1 MLIGAHLPVSGGYE
15 ETLRYAE
22 STGCETIQI
31 FAKTPRRWSASALDT
46 AAASAF
52 TKARQER
59 YGGMPL
65 FTHTA
70 YLINLATNNAEIG
83 EKSVQALADELVR
96 GAILSADGVVTHLGN
111 DPAGDT
117 QAAAERVAKRI
128 ASAYEMAG
136 PSASE
141 VVLLLE
147 NTAGA
152 GTGFGCCPE
161 DIGAVFSHSAEII
174 AGRLGVCLDT
184 CHAHAYGADLS
195 TPEAWSEYIH
205 AYEMACGPGCIKVI
219 HANDC
224 MFERGSRRDR
234 HAWIGEGHLGY
245 EAFESMFSVLGS
257 GDISVIIEAPGQMP
271 EKDEIN
277 IARLKSMRVSGR

>member
-1 MLIGAHLPVSGGYE
+1 MLIGAHLSVSGGYD

-22 STGCETIQI
+22 NVGCETMQI
-31 FAKTPRRWSASALDT
+31 FAKTPRRWSAPGLDS

-52 TKARQER
+52 AEARRER
-59 YGGMPL
+59 HSGIPL

-70 YLINLATNNAEIG
+70 YLINLATTDAEIG

-111 DPAGDT
+111 DKAGDT
-117 QAAAERVAKRI
+117 QAAAQRVAKRI

-136 PSASE
+136 PTASE

-161 DIGAVFSHSAEII
+161 DIGAVFSHAAEMD
-174 AGRLGVCLDT
+174 AGRIGVCLDT

-195 TPEAWSEYIH
+195 TPEAWSEHIH
-205 AYEMACGPGCIKVI
+205 AYETTCGPGCIKVI

-224 MFERGSRRDR
+224 MFERGSKRDR

-245 EAFESMFSVLGS
+245 AAFESMFSVLEPS
-257 GDISVIIEAPGQMP
+257 DISVIIEAPGQIP